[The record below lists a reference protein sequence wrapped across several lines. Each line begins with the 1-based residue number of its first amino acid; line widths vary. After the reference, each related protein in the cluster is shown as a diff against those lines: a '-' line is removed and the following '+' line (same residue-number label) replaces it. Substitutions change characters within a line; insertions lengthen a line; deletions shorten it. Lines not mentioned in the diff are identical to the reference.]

1 MDKNVYE
8 LIKDIELQR
17 ENINNWEQITNI
29 FVNSIKRRGLSEGE
43 VEKVNNIIIKGIKNE
58 ELYWVW
64 CIIDIKDKMLW
75 INYFD

>member
-58 ELYWVW
+58 ELY
-64 CIIDIKDKMLW
+64 
-75 INYFD
+75 

>member
-29 FVNSIKRRGLSEGE
+29 FVNSIKSRGLSEGE

-58 ELYWVW
+58 ELY
-64 CIIDIKDKMLW
+64 
-75 INYFD
+75 